1 LKNRKRQKMK
11 NTELAKKIK
20 ELRSRKGMS
29 QEELAETSGLNLRT
43 IQRIENGETE
53 ARGDS
58 MKRLARA
65 LNVTPDELIDW
76 AEEEDRGFL
85 AFLNLSALSFL
96 AFPLLGIIIP
106 LALWFMKKDKIKNL
120 NHTGKKLINFQIT
133 WCMAFFGIFV
143 FLFLGSVMHLGLP
156 FSMLNLGGI
165 ELIVLFVPLLY
176 GLNILLIIINAVRS
190 YNNQKVYYKPAIPFL
205 R

>member
-1 LKNRKRQKMK
+1 
-11 NTELAKKIK
+11 
-20 ELRSRKGMS
+20 
-29 QEELAETSGLNLRT
+29 
-43 IQRIENGETE
+43 
-53 ARGDS
+53 
-58 MKRLARA
+58 
-65 LNVTPDELIDW
+65 
-76 AEEEDRGFL
+76 
-85 AFLNLSALSFL
+85 
-96 AFPLLGIIIP
+96 
-106 LALWFMKKDKIKNL
+106 
-120 NHTGKKLINFQIT
+120 
-133 WCMAFFGIFV
+133 MAFFGIFV